1 MATGLKFA
9 LTNEPCPEG
18 PERLPPLDGNKS
30 GAIPVLVL
38 YFRPCC
44 CIIESLKGVI

>member
-9 LTNEPCPEG
+9 LTNAPRPEG
-18 PERLPPLDGNKS
+18 PERVPPLHGNKS
-30 GAIPVLVL
+30 GAIPILVV

-44 CIIESLKGVI
+44 RIIESLQGVI